1 MHELSQLRQLGLK
14 ATAPRLKVLEIL
26 RSGPQRHLSA
36 DDVHRALLLEHAD
49 VSLATVYRVLSQLE
63 QAGILSRRSFD
74 TGPAVYE
81 IDDGGHHD
89 HLVCVHCGL
98 VTEFTDAAIE
108 ARQAQVAATQGFQ
121 LSEHRLV
128 LYGRCRLCRSDA
140 ADAAR

>member
-26 RSGPQRHLSA
+26 RSGPHRHLSA
-36 DDVHRALLLEHAD
+36 DDVHRALLLEQAD

-63 QAGILSRRSFD
+63 QAGILTRRSFD

-89 HLVCVHCGL
+89 HLVCVLCGQ
-98 VTEFTDAAIE
+98 VTEFEDAAIE
-108 ARQAQVAATQGFQ
+108 VRQAQVAAARGFQ
-121 LSEHRLV
+121 LSDHRLV
-128 LYGRCRLCRSDA
+128 LYGRCRQCRSA
-140 ADAAR
+140 AQAAP